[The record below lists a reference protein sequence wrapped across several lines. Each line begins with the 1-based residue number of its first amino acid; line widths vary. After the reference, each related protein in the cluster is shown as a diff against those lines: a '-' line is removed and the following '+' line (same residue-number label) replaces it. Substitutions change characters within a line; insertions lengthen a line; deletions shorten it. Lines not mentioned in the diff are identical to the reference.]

1 MPRCPNKC
9 QVFRKEEFCSEYACY
24 LALFCF
30 ERLVTVQ
37 MPFLLQGVMLRN
49 TTSKGPLAHL
59 HNVMILLLSLGLI
72 TSVQRMGEGGSL
84 SAWLTATSP
93 VTDTF
98 FFLEG
103 GALYTLYRPESLITC
118 TDYYRDSELHFSMCV
133 SLAVKA
139 IWEILK
145 ELYRRKP
152 LFKKEYQEQVVLPAP
167 CN

>member
-9 QVFRKEEFCSEYACY
+9 QVFRKEEFCSEYACC

-84 SAWLTATSP
+84 SAWLPLSP
-93 VTDTF
+93 SSPPPLLLIF
-98 FFLEG
+98 FFGG
-103 GALYTLYRPESLITC
+103 GAVVHTLQSRVINNLYKQTITEIVNC
-118 TDYYRDSELHFSMCV
+118 ISPCV
-133 SLAVKA
+133 LV
-139 IWEILK
+139 
-145 ELYRRKP
+145 
-152 LFKKEYQEQVVLPAP
+152 
-167 CN
+167 